1 MNTIPKA
8 PKPTNPVMID
18 RAISYIQD
26 ALISEIGWLDH
37 AFGRAH
43 TLVTKQE
50 QNIYTF
56 PAIYIG
62 DNEYLNVLP
71 GQEVGN
77 RIFFVVGDPQT
88 LNFKPRRYNVINS
101 PISLIC
107 WYDLSRIYADSS
119 ERNTEEIKRQIL
131 RFLTNLIMPNATR
144 LTVEEIYEKA
154 ENIFRGYSIREID
167 TQYLMQPFAG
177 IRIDGTLTY
186 REDCI

>member
-1 MNTIPKA
+1 MNNLPKA

-18 RAISYIQD
+18 RALSYMQDEFISK
-26 ALISEIGWLDH
+26 IGWLDH
-37 AFGRAH
+37 AFGRAQ

-50 QNIYTF
+50 QKIYYY
-56 PAIYIG
+56 PAVYIG
-62 DNEYLNVLP
+62 NNEYLNVLP

-77 RIFFVVGDPQT
+77 RIFFVIDDPQT
-88 LNFKPRRYNVINS
+88 VNFNPRLYNVIKS

-131 RFLTNLIMPNATR
+131 RVLTEMTMPNATR
-144 LTVEEIYEKA
+144 ITVEEIYEKA

-186 REDCI
+186 REECI